1 MTKAH
6 INKAFDHE
14 LRLLQDRMLLIA
26 GRVEKMIAN
35 AIRAFSQNDIA
46 LARQTIEYDK
56 RIDRDELLIDRLCI
70 ELLARR
76 QPLGKDLRFIVSVIK
91 MVTYFERMGDLA
103 VKICQRVIKLKHAQ
117 ANSNVADIEEMAKG
131 VQAMIKDTLEAFL
144 LSDYKKALMVIRQD
158 ELIDEIFRRTTKY
171 FIGEMNLTHQEVENY
186 YHLLSIAKWLERM
199 GDHCTNLAELII
211 FMVKG
216 EDIRHQQLKKNPV
229 ILPDLA

>member
-14 LRLLQDRMLLIA
+14 LRLVQDRMLLIA

-35 AIRAFSQNDIA
+35 SIRAFLQNDIA

-158 ELIDEIFRRTTKY
+158 DLIDEIFRRTTKY

-216 EDIRHQQLKKNPV
+216 EDIRHQQLKKNAV